1 MTGIYLF
8 SDQNS
13 TSFIHFN
20 YFRQAYFRTFLT
32 DFYQNLWKHGHVS
45 RRNRYRNDAIK
56 DTDTLNSESWC
67 WITHV
72 APLESWLSKVALNR
86 WYNDIFRPT
95 DWFQML
101 WWPLGHGWWILD
113 VELDG
118 QVSLCIVFSVA
129 VHWSRLISREQVH
142 ESLLC
147 SKPVCSIVATLAL
160 MHTTHLKSD
169 KK

>member
-1 MTGIYLF
+1 LWRVYSELVFMTGIYLF

-32 DFYQNLWKHGHVS
+32 HFYQNLWKHGHVS

-56 DTDTLNSESWC
+56 DIDTLNSESWC

-95 DWFQML
+95 HWFQML
-101 WWPLGHGWWILD
+101 VWPLGHGWWILD
-113 VELDG
+113 VEWWAI
-118 QVSLCIVFSVA
+118 VSDVGEKNRKNQPHI
-129 VHWSRLISREQVH
+129 
-142 ESLLC
+142 
-147 SKPVCSIVATLAL
+147 
-160 MHTTHLKSD
+160 LKANYCFPRVGWL
-169 KK
+169 